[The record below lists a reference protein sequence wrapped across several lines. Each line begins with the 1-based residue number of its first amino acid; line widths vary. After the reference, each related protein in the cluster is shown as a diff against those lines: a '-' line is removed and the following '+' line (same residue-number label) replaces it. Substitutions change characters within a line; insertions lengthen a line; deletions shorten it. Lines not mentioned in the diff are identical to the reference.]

1 MVLFLKAEYF
11 KDSAIYDGITGSC
24 MEMKLSKT
32 EMEKVR
38 TNNP

>member
-1 MVLFLKAEYF
+1 MILFLKAEYV